1 MRKQIVL
8 TLLAAGIAVLAAP
21 GANAQS
27 RDTIFKPFRPAN
39 PNATPPAE
47 QTSNAYKLTPEGEMD
62 TLVSSMSQLL
72 RQNQELKAELDAT
85 KTQLDEIQMR
95 LHSISTVLTTG
106 TGEGI
111 GSMVH
116 KIRDKVGASD

>member
-1 MRKQIVL
+1 MRKQLLLSGL
-8 TLLAAGIAVLAAP
+8 TISLMINASAATAQFRQRMTSP
-21 GANAQS
+21 SQANE
-27 RDTIFKPFRPAN
+27 PM
-39 PNATPPAE
+39 
-47 QTSNAYKLTPEGEMD
+47 KLDPSQFTPEGEMARNLMQ
-62 TLVSSMSQLL
+62 TMNQLMK
-72 RQNQELKAELDAT
+72 QNQELKAELDAT
-85 KTQLDEIQMR
+85 KQQLDEVQLR